1 MLEGDLKK
9 KKKKNR
15 ALTSSHPKHC
25 FSLNVSNLKWRFF
38 HSVDPVA
45 ILAVLVGHGSVLII
59 LQALRTNDPLD
70 GELASST
77 AAGGGPLGIC
87 RWGSHLRLW
96 MQIKASAGPGAV

>member
-1 MLEGDLKK
+1 MFAGGRPQK

-15 ALTSSHPKHC
+15 ALTSSHPKHG

-59 LQALRTNDPLD
+59 LQALRTNDPLA

-87 RWGSHLRLW
+87 RWGEPFEV
-96 MQIKASAGPGAV
+96 MDAN